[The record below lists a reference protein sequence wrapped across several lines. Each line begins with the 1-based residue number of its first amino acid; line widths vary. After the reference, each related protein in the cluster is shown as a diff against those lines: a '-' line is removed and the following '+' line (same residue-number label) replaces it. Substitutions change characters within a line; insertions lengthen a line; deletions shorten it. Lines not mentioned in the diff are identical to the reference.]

1 MEEAG
6 ETGSKAERRLWL
18 GSRAPPAADEA
29 KADEAGETSDA
40 SGSVAA
46 RRLSQMEWCCPQA
59 AEEGERATKKLAVLT
74 DPYNTLIKQSRL
86 RKVDIVAA
94 AFSLHI
100 L

>member
-1 MEEAG
+1 MWRRLAKRVPKLSAAC
-6 ETGSKAERRLWL
+6 GSGAERRLRRMKRRRTRL
-18 GSRAPPAADEA
+18 A
-29 KADEAGETSDA
+29 KQA
-40 SGSVAA
+40 
-46 RRLSQMEWCCPQA
+46 MQA
-59 AEEGERATKKLAVLT
+59 AEGGERATKKLAVLT